1 MVFTSALIPPRFQ
14 KMGGKGICKL
24 KDYFSLNKYLRKE
37 YFITIM
43 LNYNRFTNPFHRQI
57 VKKQVKSILF
67 QRIKTITLPKN
78 SHMSLEMAYN
88 LPPPDSHFIT
98 PCERPA
104 CQTQK
109 ALIPSG

>member
-1 MVFTSALIPPRFQ
+1 
-14 KMGGKGICKL
+14 
-24 KDYFSLNKYLRKE
+24 
-37 YFITIM
+37 M

-88 LPPPDSHFIT
+88 PPPPDSHFIT
-98 PCERPA
+98 PCGQPS

-109 ALIPSG
+109 NAHSQRIKTRHAPHRPP